1 MPSILYKFAYDRL
14 IRYMENNIV
23 IDSDFKR
30 WVQDLKVQIR
40 QAQIKAAV
48 KVNSELLHLY
58 WSLGGEITL
67 RYESATYGSAF
78 FHTLSRELLSE
89 FPNMKGFSA
98 TNLKYVRRWYMF
110 YNQDNVNRPQLVD
123 DLGDIFFSIPWG
135 HHRSIIE
142 KCTDRQEALFYIH
155 KTVENNW
162 SRAVLLNFLETDLY
176 KRQGKSVNNFNRFL
190 PVPQSDLAEQTIK
203 DPYNF
208 DFLMLTEN
216 YREQEL
222 EDALTANMTR
232 FLLEFGQGFAYVG
245 RQVPLEVGDDTY
257 FADLLFYHLELRCYV
272 VVELKVCK
280 FQPAFVG
287 QLGMYVSAIN
297 HLKKK
302 ETDAPTIGL
311 IICKTKNA
319 ITAQYALEGSS
330 QPIGISEYQL
340 STLIPD
346 DFKSQ
351 LPSIEEIE
359 ASLREENK

>member
-123 DLGDIFFSIPWG
+123 DLGYFFFNTMGASWLNMLWKG
-135 HHRSIIE
+135 VASRS
-142 KCTDRQEALFYIH
+142 A
-155 KTVENNW
+155 
-162 SRAVLLNFLETDLY
+162 
-176 KRQGKSVNNFNRFL
+176 
-190 PVPQSDLAEQTIK
+190 
-203 DPYNF
+203 
-208 DFLMLTEN
+208 
-216 YREQEL
+216 
-222 EDALTANMTR
+222 
-232 FLLEFGQGFAYVG
+232 
-245 RQVPLEVGDDTY
+245 
-257 FADLLFYHLELRCYV
+257 
-272 VVELKVCK
+272 
-280 FQPAFVG
+280 FQ
-287 QLGMYVSAIN
+287 N
-297 HLKKK
+297 
-302 ETDAPTIGL
+302 
-311 IICKTKNA
+311 
-319 ITAQYALEGSS
+319 
-330 QPIGISEYQL
+330 ISCL
-340 STLIPD
+340 H
-346 DFKSQ
+346 
-351 LPSIEEIE
+351 
-359 ASLREENK
+359 

>member
-14 IRYMENNIV
+14 IRYMEKNIV

-123 DLGDIFFSIPWG
+123 DLGIFFF
-135 HHRSIIE
+135 
-142 KCTDRQEALFYIH
+142 Q
-155 KTVENNW
+155 
-162 SRAVLLNFLETDLY
+162 
-176 KRQGKSVNNFNRFL
+176 
-190 PVPQSDLAEQTIK
+190 
-203 DPYNF
+203 
-208 DFLMLTEN
+208 
-216 YREQEL
+216 
-222 EDALTANMTR
+222 
-232 FLLEFGQGFAYVG
+232 
-245 RQVPLEVGDDTY
+245 
-257 FADLLFYHLELRCYV
+257 YH
-272 VVELKVCK
+272 
-280 FQPAFVG
+280 G
-287 QLGMYVSAIN
+287 GIM
-297 HLKKK
+297 
-302 ETDAPTIGL
+302 
-311 IICKTKNA
+311 
-319 ITAQYALEGSS
+319 AQYALEGSS